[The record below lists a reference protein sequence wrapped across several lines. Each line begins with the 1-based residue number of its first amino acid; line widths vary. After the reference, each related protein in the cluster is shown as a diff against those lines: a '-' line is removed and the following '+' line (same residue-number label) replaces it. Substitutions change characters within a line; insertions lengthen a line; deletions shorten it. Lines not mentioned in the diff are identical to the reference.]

1 MRRPGV
7 ASTAPWPEG
16 TVWKAADRRA
26 PHAAFEWDGNVT
38 AAVLLVI
45 GYPSGAG
52 ASLRAL
58 GVYRWCM
65 SRTNIDID
73 EAACQAV
80 MDRYHLST
88 KRAAVNFALRTL
100 AAEPLDLDSARRLRG
115 SGWDGDLD
123 DMRTSR
129 AG

>member
-1 MRRPGV
+1 MIRSWWTPERASGARSRRISPGV
-7 ASTAPWPEG
+7 
-16 TVWKAADRRA
+16 
-26 PHAAFEWDGNVT
+26 
-38 AAVLLVI
+38 
-45 GYPSGAG
+45 SG
-52 ASLRAL
+52 
-58 GVYRWCM
+58 CM

-73 EAACQAV
+73 EEACQAV

-115 SGWDGDLD
+115 SGWDGDLE

-129 AG
+129 IG